1 MVFLENFRVAL
12 EALRAN
18 KMRSILTT
26 LGIIIG
32 VAAVI
37 AVVSIV
43 QGLQYTITN
52 ELQGVGATFMV
63 IQRDMQRNRPDMVVR
78 QVRLTWEDGQ
88 ALRERVPGIRL
99 ITPAMFGQSQ
109 VKYRERKHTPFAIIG
124 VNQDWQDVNNH
135 TVEQGRFFSRVD
147 LENRRKVTVVGRK
160 VVEELALGDDPIG
173 KEIYIGTYPATVIG
187 VMEKKGRAFGFD
199 QDDMVFVPFDS
210 AVALFGRNAA
220 DAVELR
226 LQARDT
232 QSVEQVKDG
241 ITQLLR
247 TRHQIP
253 EGQPNDFQIQTQDEI
268 LDSVNSIL
276 GSVTA
281 VVGGIVGIALL
292 VGGIGIMNIMLVS
305 VTERTREIGVRKAVG
320 ARRQDVLVQFL
331 IEAVTLSLVGGGL
344 GLAIGYGLGVLA
356 ASVLPGDFPP
366 AHVPLW
372 AVFLAFGFSAMVG
385 IFFGIYPAA
394 KASRLDPIE
403 ALRYE

>member
-1 MVFLENFRVAL
+1 LVFLENFRVAL

-32 VAAVI
+32 VAAVV

-43 QGLQYTITN
+43 QGLQHTITN

-63 IQRDMQRNRPDMVVR
+63 IQRDVQRNHPGMIAR

-88 ALRERVPGIRL
+88 AIQERVPGVRL

-109 VKYRERKHTPFAIIG
+109 VKYRDRKHSPFAIIG

-135 TVEQGRFFSRVD
+135 SVEQGRFFSRLD

-160 VVEELALGDDPIG
+160 VVEELALGDDPVG

-199 QDDMVFVPFDS
+199 QDDLVFVPFDS

-220 DAVELR
+220 EAVELR

-241 ITQLLR
+241 VTQLLR
-247 TRHQIP
+247 TRHDIP

-356 ASVLPGDFPP
+356 ANALPGDFPP

-372 AVFLAFGFSAMVG
+372 AVLLSFGFSAMVG